1 MSTWRFKDS
10 LVLVQ
15 NRVRTVY
22 AMVRQCSRMGMEEGK
37 VMAIPAALWVSI
49 CTLTMMTS
57 SNVDLFRV
65 TGHLCGE
72 FTSSHTGQWRGAL
85 MFSLICAWTNGWVN
99 NRNADDL
106 RRHRA
111 HNDVIVMTLY
121 VYDRLFIWV
130 TIRTFFDIYRILS
143 MPDAL

>member
-10 LVLVQ
+10 WVLVQ

-22 AMVRQCSRMGMEEGK
+22 AMVRQCSRTGMEEGK

-49 CTLTMMTS
+49 FTLTMMTS

-72 FTSSHTGQWRGAL
+72 FTSPHTGQWRGAL
-85 MFSLICAWTNGWVN
+85 VFSLICAWTNGWVN

-121 VYDRLFIWV
+121 AYDRLLIWV
-130 TIRTFFDIYRILS
+130 TINTFFDVYRILS
-143 MPDAL
+143 MPDVL

>member
-1 MSTWRFKDS
+1 MSTWRCKDS
-10 LVLVQ
+10 WVLVQ

-22 AMVRQCSRMGMEEGK
+22 AMVRQCSRTGMEEGK

-49 CTLTMMTS
+49 FTLTMMTS
-57 SNVDLFRV
+57 SIVDLFRV
-65 TGHLCGE
+65 TDHLCGE

-143 MPDAL
+143 MPDVL

>member
-1 MSTWRFKDS
+1 MSTWRCKDS
-10 LVLVQ
+10 WVLVQ

-22 AMVRQCSRMGMEEGK
+22 AMVRQCSRTGMEEGK

-49 CTLTMMTS
+49 FTLTMMTS
-57 SNVDLFRV
+57 SIVDLFRV
-65 TGHLCGE
+65 TGILCGE

-121 VYDRLFIWV
+121 VYDILFIWV
-130 TIRTFFDIYRILS
+130 TIRTFFDTYRILS
-143 MPDAL
+143 MPDVL

>member
-10 LVLVQ
+10 WVLVQ

-22 AMVRQCSRMGMEEGK
+22 AMVRQCSRTGMEEGK
-37 VMAIPAALWVSI
+37 VMAIPTALWVSI
-49 CTLTMMTS
+49 FTLTMMTS
-57 SNVDLFRV
+57 WNVDLFRV
-65 TGHLCGE
+65 TGHRCGE
-72 FTSSHTGQWRGAL
+72 FTSSHTGQWRGAV

-99 NRNADDL
+99 NRNAVDL

-111 HNDVIVMTLY
+111 NNDVIVMTLY

-130 TIRTFFDIYRILS
+130 TIRTFFDIYRIS
-143 MPDAL
+143 SKPDVL